1 MLLGVQVQALNYL
14 VTMQRYSS
22 SSYRQRLPVTIAAA
36 FESWSRRVESAA
48 YDYLLHV
55 EGKLILMACEEQLR
69 QAKEQSRM
77 MHAVVGE
84 VSLDPMESRPVDSWS
99 DADDLHDCGGLF
111 VSERGG
117 RGLLPAGHG
126 RAQEAGRRARQDAQ
140 TGPSTNHPTAR
151 LTACARE
158 FISWMAG
165 LITGRLWLSWV

>member
-84 VSLDPMESRPVDSWS
+84 VSLDSMESRAVDSWS
-99 DADDLHDCGGLF
+99 DADDLHDCGGLLCQNVEDADF
-111 VSERGG
+111 YQQDMDELRKLADALDKTLKQVRQPTT
-117 RGLLPAGHG
+117 LPP
-126 RAQEAGRRARQDAQ
+126 D
-140 TGPSTNHPTAR
+140 
-151 LTACARE
+151 
-158 FISWMAG
+158 
-165 LITGRLWLSWV
+165 